1 MKVLEGM
8 KVIDFTQAFSGPFCT
23 LQLADFGAEVIKVE
37 RPNTGD
43 QSREWFPIKDGYSGY
58 YASINRNKKGIA
70 LDIGKPEGA
79 EAIKELIKD
88 ADVIVENFKVGTLDK
103 FGLGYEDVKK
113 FNPGIIYASISGFG
127 QNTELRKSPAYDN
140 IIQSMTGFQYM
151 TGFPHEQEVRCSSA
165 IGDSFTGMNC
175 ALGIIMAYLR
185 KLKTGEG
192 ARIDVSMFDCI
203 FGILEPHVLAKTVAG
218 ADNFRMGNADYFLFA
233 PYDAYDC
240 KDGWFSIAVTDNE
253 SFERFCKIIGKEE
266 LAKDSRFIDNKD
278 RCANVEALTAE
289 ISPFFADKTRNELEK
304 IFTEQEIINAPLL
317 TIPEIIEH
325 PHAAARD
332 MMIWMDDPGLGKF
345 RTTANPMRLSD
356 TPPVYKKAAPLLG
369 ESTKDVLLGAG
380 FSEDRI
386 EKLKQDGIIQF

>member
-37 RPNTGD
+37 RPVTGD

-58 YASINRNKKGIA
+58 YASINRNKKGLA

-79 EAIKELIKD
+79 EAIRKLIKD

-113 FNPGIIYASISGFG
+113 INPGIIYASISGFG
-127 QNTELRKSPAYDN
+127 QNTTLRKSPAYDN

-165 IGDSFTGMNC
+165 IGDSFTGLNC
-175 ALGIIMAYLR
+175 SLGIVMAYLR

-203 FGILEPHVLAKTVAG
+203 FGILEPHILAKTVSG
-218 ADNFRMGNADYFLFA
+218 KDTFRMGNADHSLFA

-240 KDGWFSIAVTDNE
+240 KDGWFSVAVTNNE
-253 SFERFCKIIGKEE
+253 DFARFCKVIGNEALSEDIRFADNKNRCENVEVLKEE
-266 LAKDSRFIDNKD
+266 IA
-278 RCANVEALTAE
+278 
-289 ISPFFADKTRNELEK
+289 PFFAEKTRDELEK
-304 IFTEQEIINAPLL
+304 IFTDNNIINAPLL

-325 PHAAARD
+325 PHAAARG
-332 MMIWMDDPGLGKF
+332 MMLYMDDPGLGKF
-345 RTTANPMRLSD
+345 RTTSNPMKLD
-356 TPPVYKKAAPLLG
+356 VTPAVYETAAPLLG
-369 ESTKDVLLGAG
+369 QNTREVMIDAG
-380 FSEDRI
+380 FSE
-386 EKLKQDGIIQF
+386 EELEQLKKDGVVQF